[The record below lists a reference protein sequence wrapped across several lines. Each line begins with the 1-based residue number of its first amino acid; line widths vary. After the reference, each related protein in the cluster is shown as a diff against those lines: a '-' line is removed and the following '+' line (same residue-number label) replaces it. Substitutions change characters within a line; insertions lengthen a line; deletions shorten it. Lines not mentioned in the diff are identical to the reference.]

1 MKKITKKQS
10 LTEIFFDYT
19 KNINDS
25 KLFAGLVI
33 LVLNISSKFVSVPLS
48 KTMESYVK
56 HSFSRHILVFAMA
69 WMGTRDI
76 FIALIITI
84 LFFVLMEFFLNEQS
98 SWCVLPEGFTS
109 YHVGL
114 LEINS
119 KMTSEEIETMT
130 KLLEK
135 AQKLKKE
142 LE

>member
-1 MKKITKKQS
+1 MKKIKKQS

-114 LEINS
+114 LETNS